1 MQNVPSNDVVARIGR
16 EHYRTEIE
24 VGGKSVVVDE
34 PASLGGADS
43 GPTPYDMI
51 LGAIGAC
58 TAMTVRMYADRK
70 GWPLESVTVRLRQAR
85 SYQQDCEDCDAQA
98 LPGITIERELV
109 MEGALDDEQ
118 RERLTQ
124 IADRCPV
131 KQALERGVHVQ
142 PALPA

>member
-1 MQNVPSNDVVARIGR
+1 MQNVASNDVVARIGR

-34 PASLGGADS
+34 PASLGGGDS

-51 LGAIGAC
+51 LGSIGAC

-70 GWPLESVTVRLRQAR
+70 GWALESVTVRLRQAR

-142 PALPA
+142 PAQPA

>member
-1 MQNVPSNDVVARIGR
+1 MQNVASNDVVARIGR

-34 PASLGGADS
+34 PASLGGGDA

-51 LGAIGAC
+51 LGSIGAC

-118 RERLTQ
+118 RERLAQ

-142 PALPA
+142 PAEPA

>member
-1 MQNVPSNDVVARIGR
+1 MQNVASNDVVARIGR

-34 PASLGGADS
+34 PASLGGGDS

-85 SYQQDCEDCDAQA
+85 SYQQDCEKCDAQA

-131 KQALERGVHVQ
+131 KQALERGVHVRPAQ
-142 PALPA
+142 PA

>member
-1 MQNVPSNDVVARIGR
+1 MQNVASNDVVARIGR

-34 PASLGGADS
+34 PASLGGGDS

-51 LGAIGAC
+51 LGSIGAC

-85 SYQQDCEDCDAQA
+85 SYQQDCEDCGAQA

-142 PALPA
+142 PAQPA

>member
-1 MQNVPSNDVVARIGR
+1 MQNVASNDVVARIGR

-34 PASLGGADS
+34 PASLGGSDS

-51 LGAIGAC
+51 LGSIGAC

-85 SYQQDCEDCDAQA
+85 SYQKDCENCDAQA
-98 LPGITIERELV
+98 LPGITIERELE

-131 KQALERGVHVQ
+131 KQALERGVYVQ
-142 PALPA
+142 PAQPA

>member
-1 MQNVPSNDVVARIGR
+1 MQNLASNDVVARIGR

-34 PASLGGADS
+34 PASLGGGDS

-51 LGAIGAC
+51 LGSIGAC

-85 SYQQDCEDCDAQA
+85 SYQEDCENCDAQA
-98 LPGITIERELV
+98 LPGISIERELV

-118 RERLTQ
+118 RERLAQ

-142 PALPA
+142 PAQPA

>member
-1 MQNVPSNDVVARIGR
+1 MQNVASNDVVARIGR
-16 EHYRTEIE
+16 EHYRTEIQ

-34 PASLGGADS
+34 PANLGGGDS

-51 LGAIGAC
+51 LGSIGAC

-118 RERLTQ
+118 RERLAQ

-142 PALPA
+142 PAQPA

>member
-1 MQNVPSNDVVARIGR
+1 MASNDVVARIGR

-34 PASLGGADS
+34 PASLGGGDA

-51 LGAIGAC
+51 LGSIGAC

-70 GWPLESVTVRLRQAR
+70 GWPLDSVTVRLRQAR
-85 SYQQDCEDCDAQA
+85 SYQQDCEDCDALA

-118 RERLTQ
+118 RERLAQ

-142 PALPA
+142 PAQPA

>member
-1 MQNVPSNDVVARIGR
+1 MQNVASNDVVARIGR

-24 VGGKSVVVDE
+24 VGDKSVVVDE
-34 PASLGGADS
+34 PASLGGGDH

-51 LGAIGAC
+51 LGSIGAC

-85 SYQQDCEDCDAQA
+85 NYEKDCENCGAGA
-98 LPGITIERELV
+98 LPGFQVEREVELV
-109 MEGALDDEQ
+109 GELTDEQ
-118 RERLTQ
+118 RERLEQ

-142 PALPA
+142 PAQPA

>member
-1 MQNVPSNDVVARIGR
+1 MENVASNDVVARIGR

-34 PASLGGADS
+34 PASLGGGDS

-51 LGAIGAC
+51 LGSIGAC

-85 SYQQDCEDCDAQA
+85 SYQEDCEECDAQA
-98 LPGITIERELV
+98 LPGIDIERELV

-131 KQALERGVHVQ
+131 KQALERGVHVKPAQ
-142 PALPA
+142 PA

>member
-1 MQNVPSNDVVARIGR
+1 VASNDVVARIGR

-34 PASLGGADS
+34 PASLGGGDA

-51 LGAIGAC
+51 LGSIGAC

-118 RERLTQ
+118 RERLAQ

-142 PALPA
+142 PAEPA

>member
-1 MQNVPSNDVVARIGR
+1 MQNVASNDVVARIGR

-34 PASLGGADS
+34 PASLGGSDS

-51 LGAIGAC
+51 LGSIGAC

-85 SYQQDCEDCDAQA
+85 SYEKDCADCDTQA
-98 LPGITIERELV
+98 LPGFTIERELQ

-142 PALPA
+142 PAQPA